1 MTSNVI
7 RVLRVMR
14 CPYLEDDLEHTLGL
28 KCFNCSMQRDVYKEF
43 WKLSLKGSS

>member
-28 KCFNCSMQRDVYKEF
+28 KRFYGSMQRDVYKKF
-43 WKLSLKGSS
+43 WEVKS